1 MVPETHSL
9 SSPVGDSWES
19 THPCNDHL
27 ELESKNKI
35 SKKGYLIV
43 VGSQVGNLLEELTGY
58 PIVLGAQVGIL
69 GDIPYA
75 CVCWTVGF
83 VVDVWM
89 VFSTVIGPI
98 L

>member
-1 MVPETHSL
+1 M
-9 SSPVGDSWES
+9 
-19 THPCNDHL
+19 
-27 ELESKNKI
+27 
-35 SKKGYLIV
+35 

-83 VVDVWM
+83 VVDDWM